1 MSSGQEERNRVLGLP
16 IGPSPRG
23 RQGEEQQHVMGFP
36 ADVFDGVNLDG
47 LSFLAHPIREY
58 KRWARR
64 RRLGPYV
71 TDEDERLP
79 IVYSAIRTE
88 PDLRLW
94 TDKDHPVARP
104 GSGRVFAW
112 PAIYRATL
120 VGAARLAC
128 RPGAT
133 ASCTRVPS
141 PGPSGPAR

>member
-71 TDEDERLP
+71 TDENERLP
-79 IVYSAIRTE
+79 IVYSVIRTG
-88 PDLRLW
+88 LSL
-94 TDKDHPVARP
+94 
-104 GSGRVFAW
+104 
-112 PAIYRATL
+112 I
-120 VGAARLAC
+120 
-128 RPGAT
+128 
-133 ASCTRVPS
+133 
-141 PGPSGPAR
+141 